1 MHVSSWGLRL
11 TAILTLAFIVPFFSI
26 IFSIRYLFNV
36 VNDSYIWRKLEYFS
50 DGSIKLEELKGL
62 CTVIKTGKPYE

>member
-50 DGSIKLEELKGL
+50 DGSIKLEDLKGL